1 MTELK
6 TKLLAILSEN
16 ARYTFEEIAVMLGA
30 APEQVSAAAAE
41 LEADGII
48 RGYKAL
54 IDWASVD
61 DRHITAIIELTVTPQ
76 ADAGFEEIAE
86 RISEFEYVEAVY
98 LMSGGYDLSVI
109 VTGQT
114 FQKVAMFVSKHLAT
128 MKEVTSTGTHFVL
141 RRYKDMGVKMCDHHD
156 DRGTVSF

>member
-1 MTELK
+1 MKERLL
-6 TKLLAILSEN
+6 KLLSDN
-16 ARYTFEEIAVMLGA
+16 ARYTSADLATMLGVSEEEVCA
-30 APEQVSAAAAE
+30 AVAE

-61 DRHITAIIELTVTPQ
+61 DRHITAIIEINVTPQ

-86 RISEFEYVEAVY
+86 RIAEFEYVEAVY

-114 FQKVAMFVSKHLAT
+114 FQKVAMFVAKHLAT

-141 RRYKDMGVKMCDHHD
+141 RRYKDMGVKMCDSPD
-156 DRGTVSF
+156 DRETVSL

>member
-1 MTELK
+1 MKERLL
-6 TKLLAILSEN
+6 KLLSDN
-16 ARYTFEEIAVMLGA
+16 ARYTSADLATMLGVSEEEVCA
-30 APEQVSAAAAE
+30 AVAE

-61 DRHITAIIELTVTPQ
+61 DRHITAIIEINVTPQ

-86 RISEFEYVEAVY
+86 RIAEFEYVEAVY

-114 FQKVAMFVSKHLAT
+114 FQKVAMFVAKHLAT

-141 RRYKDMGVKMCDHHD
+141 RRYKDMGVKMCGTPD
-156 DRGTVSF
+156 DRETVSL

>member
-1 MTELK
+1 MKE
-6 TKLLAILSEN
+6 KLLHLLSEN
-16 ARYTFEEIAVMLGA
+16 ARYTSADLATMLGVSETEICA
-30 APEQVSAAAAE
+30 AVAE

-61 DRHITAIIELTVTPQ
+61 DRHITAIIEINVTPQ

-86 RISEFEYVEAVY
+86 RIAEFEYVEAVY

-114 FQKVAMFVSKHLAT
+114 FQKVAMFVAKHLAT

-141 RRYKDMGVKMCDHHD
+141 RRYKDMGVKMCGNPD
-156 DRGTVSF
+156 DRETVSL

>member
-1 MTELK
+1 MNELK
-6 TKLLAILSEN
+6 KKLLSLLGEN
-16 ARYTFEEIAVMLGA
+16 AKYTCDEIAVMLGISA
-30 APEQVSAAAAE
+30 EEAAAAVTE
-41 LEADGII
+41 LEADGFI

-61 DRHITAIIELTVTPQ
+61 DRHITAMIELNVTPQ

-86 RISEFEYVEAVY
+86 RIAELDYVEAVY
-98 LMSGGYDLSVI
+98 LMSGGYDLCVI

-114 FQKVAMFVSKHLAT
+114 FQKVAMFVAKHLAT
-128 MKEVTSTGTHFVL
+128 MKEVTSTATHFVL
-141 RRYKDMGVKMCDHHD
+141 RRYKDMGVKMCDPKD

>member
-1 MTELK
+1 MKE
-6 TKLLAILSEN
+6 KLLALLSED
-16 ARYTFEEIAVMLGA
+16 ARYTSADLATMLGVSEQEVCA
-30 APEQVSAAAAE
+30 AVAE

-61 DRHITAIIELTVTPQ
+61 DRHITAIIEINVTPQ

-86 RISEFEYVEAVY
+86 RIAEFEYVEAVY

-114 FQKVAMFVSKHLAT
+114 FQKVAMFVAKHLAT

-141 RRYKDMGVKMCDHHD
+141 RRYKDMGVKMCGTPD
-156 DRGTVSF
+156 DRETVSL

>member
-1 MTELK
+1 MKE
-6 TKLLAILSEN
+6 KLLHLLSEN
-16 ARYTFEEIAVMLGA
+16 ARYTSADLATMLGVSETEICA
-30 APEQVSAAAAE
+30 AVAE

-61 DRHITAIIELTVTPQ
+61 DRHITAIIEINVTPQ

-86 RISEFEYVEAVY
+86 RIAEFEYVEAVY

-114 FQKVAMFVSKHLAT
+114 FQKVAMFVAKHLAT

-141 RRYKDMGVKMCDHHD
+141 RRYKDMGVKMCGTPD
-156 DRGTVSF
+156 DRETVSL

>member
-1 MTELK
+1 MKE
-6 TKLLAILSEN
+6 KLLHLLSEN
-16 ARYTFEEIAVMLGA
+16 ARYTSADLATMLGVSETEICA
-30 APEQVSAAAAE
+30 AVAE

-61 DRHITAIIELTVTPQ
+61 DRHITAIIEINVTPQ

-86 RISEFEYVEAVY
+86 RIAEFEYVEAVY

-114 FQKVAMFVSKHLAT
+114 FQKVAMFGAKHRAT
-128 MKEVTSTGTHFVL
+128 MKEVTSTGTHFVV
-141 RRYKDMGVKMCDHHD
+141 RRYKDMGVKMCGTPD
-156 DRGTVSF
+156 DRETVSL

>member
-1 MTELK
+1 MKE
-6 TKLLAILSEN
+6 KLLNLLSED
-16 ARYTFEEIAVMLGA
+16 ARYTSADLATMLGVSEEEVCA
-30 APEQVSAAAAE
+30 AVAE

-61 DRHITAIIELTVTPQ
+61 DRHITAIIEINVTPQ

-86 RISEFEYVEAVY
+86 RIAEFEYVEAVY

-114 FQKVAMFVSKHLAT
+114 FQKVAMFVAKHLAT

-141 RRYKDMGVKMCDHHD
+141 RRYKDMGVKMCDSPD
-156 DRGTVSF
+156 DRETVSL

>member
-1 MTELK
+1 MKE
-6 TKLLAILSEN
+6 KLLQLLSEN
-16 ARYTFEEIAVMLGA
+16 ARYTSADLATMLGVSETEICA
-30 APEQVSAAAAE
+30 AVAE

-61 DRHITAIIELTVTPQ
+61 DRHITAIIEINVTPQ

-86 RISEFEYVEAVY
+86 RIAEFEYVEAVY

-114 FQKVAMFVSKHLAT
+114 FQKVAMFVAKHLAT

-141 RRYKDMGVKMCDHHD
+141 RRYKDMGVKMCGTPD
-156 DRGTVSF
+156 DRETVSL